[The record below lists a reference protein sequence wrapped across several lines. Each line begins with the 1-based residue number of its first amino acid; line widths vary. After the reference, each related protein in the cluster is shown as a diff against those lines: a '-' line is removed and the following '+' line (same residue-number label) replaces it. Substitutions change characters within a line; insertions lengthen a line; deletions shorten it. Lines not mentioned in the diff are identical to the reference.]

1 MMASA
6 VVNNVG
12 VSPEGFLDF
21 PPASYSAYGWLS
33 PRISLSRDRADG
45 DQPAPASAAALAA
58 PSCNPLEEL
67 ETAGNDLVD
76 FEFRLDDPVAM
87 LPADELFSDGKLVP
101 LQPSPAASKLPDESS
116 SEIRSPE
123 QLKSRRRAENAAGL
137 DPYVFS
143 PKAPRCSSRWRELLG
158 LKKAQTPKPD
168 SRKPVVAAS
177 NNPNPKS
184 LKHLLHRNPRSRP
197 ADSSLSLPLLHDLDT
212 ESVSISSRLSVSSS
226 GPDHEDLPRISLD
239 SEKPAAQIPIS
250 LSRNPPRVRVARARS
265 AAATAA
271 GESHPPARIGR
282 STVRRAADPGA
293 PPPPPRGLSVDSP
306 RINPAGKI
314 VFQGLERSSSSPGSF
329 HGGPSV
335 RPRGMERSYSAIV
348 RVTPVL
354 NVPVCSLRG
363 SAKSVSVFAFG
374 QLFSAQKKDRDGSS
388 TGSHSSGR
396 SGNAGGAKIKGDKS
410 SRD

>member
-6 VVNNVG
+6 LVNNVG
-12 VSPEGFLDF
+12 VSPEGLLDC
-21 PPASYSAYGWLS
+21 PPAAYSAYDWLS
-33 PRISLSRDRADG
+33 PRISFSHDLVDG
-45 DQPAPASAAALAA
+45 DQLAPASAAAPAES
-58 PSCNPLEEL
+58 SCKPPEICEPV
-67 ETAGNDLVD
+67 TASNDLVD
-76 FEFRLDDPVAM
+76 FEFRLDDPVVM

-101 LQPSPAASKLPDESS
+101 LQPAPAASKLPLASFD
-116 SEIRSPE
+116 EIRSPE
-123 QLKSRRRAENAAGL
+123 PLKSRRRAENAVGL

-143 PKAPRCSSRWRELLG
+143 PKAPRCSSRWREILG

-168 SRKPVVAAS
+168 SRKPAVAAS
-177 NNPNPKS
+177 KNANPKS
-184 LKHLLHRNPRSRP
+184 LKHFFYRDPRSPP
-197 ADSSLSLPLLHDLDT
+197 ADSSFSLPLLHDLDS
-212 ESVSISSRLSVSSS
+212 ESVSISSRPSSS

-239 SEKPAAQIPIS
+239 SEKPAAQTPIS
-250 LSRNPPRVRVARARS
+250 LSRNPPRVRVGRPRS
-265 AAATAA
+265 AAATAV

-282 STVRRAADPGA
+282 TPVRRVADLGAA
-293 PPPPPRGLSVDSP
+293 PPPPRGLSVDSP
-306 RINPAGKI
+306 RMNPAGKI
-314 VFQGLERSSSSPGSF
+314 VFQGLGRSSSSPGSF

-335 RPRGMERSYSAIV
+335 RPRGMERSYSAVV

-396 SGNAGGAKIKGDKS
+396 SGSAGGAKIKGERS